1 MIFLTIGSW
10 IIPDSRHNHMFCYI
24 MIHFYHVIVEI
35 NIKFFRIIYFF
46 DITRFVLIVL
56 FIFYIIIN
64 ILIIFSKHDIIQWH
78 VKVLNTVQ
86 IVEFFKYYMIDDS
99 QTWSEY
105 SFITGF
111 LTDNRFMNKKYY
123 FYINSEIFKIT
134 LRKNFGHIHFFIDFL
149 FTSLWYCIQVALN
162 MFHDGMQLV
171 SQAKLTT

>member
-86 IVEFFKYYMIDDS
+86 IVEFFKYYMIDDC

-105 SFITGF
+105 SNITEIF
-111 LTDNRFMNKKYY
+111 TDKMLIYKKDC
-123 FYINSEIFKIT
+123 FFINSEIFKIT
-134 LRKNFGHIHFFIDFL
+134 LRKNFGHIQFFINFYVI
-149 FTSLWYCIQVALN
+149 SLWYCIQVALI
-162 MFHDGMQLV
+162 MFHDGMQLL